1 MGSTSVGQGEA
12 IGLDVG
18 GTKINACRVARDG
31 EILDRNKVPTPAED
45 EEATLA
51 QMIELARAMSTDDVL
66 AIGVGAAGMV
76 DAADG
81 LLRFAP
87 NLAWRDLPIAA
98 RMREALDLPCQV
110 DNDASMAAYGE
121 YRFGAGRG
129 YRHMLL
135 VAVGTGIG
143 GGIVSDGR
151 LFRGAHGFAAEI
163 GHIIVEP
170 GGPKCGCGNL
180 GCWEQVAGGRAIDRL
195 GREAARESLDSGLI
209 RLAGGDPERVT
220 GQLVTEA
227 ARQGV
232 DVAVRV
238 LAEVG
243 RRLGEGIA
251 GLVNVLDPQIVVVGG
266 GAAVAGDLLLEPAR
280 AAFVDSVE
288 GEEYRPRV
296 PLVAAR
302 LGNDAGAVGAA
313 ALALE
318 ELGRMRA

>member
-1 MGSTSVGQGEA
+1 MEREGEA

-18 GTKINACRVARDG
+18 GSKINAFRVARDG
-31 EILDRNKVPTPAED
+31 TVVARSNMPTPADD
-45 EEATLA
+45 EEATLET
-51 QMIELARAMSTDDVL
+51 MIELAAGLKTPDVL
-66 AIGVGAAGMV
+66 ALGVGAAGMV
-76 DAADG
+76 DASEG
-81 LLRFAP
+81 ILRFAP

-98 RMREALDLPCQV
+98 RMRDALELPVQV

-129 YRHMLL
+129 YRHLLL
-135 VAVGTGIG
+135 VTVGTGIG

-170 GGPKCGCGNL
+170 GGPLCGCGNR
-180 GCWEQVAGGRAIDRL
+180 GCWEQVAAGRAIDRK
-195 GREAARESLDSGLI
+195 GRQAARDREHSILR

-220 GQLVTEA
+220 GRLVTQAAQQGDDA
-227 ARQGV
+227 AREI
-232 DVAVRV
+232 
-238 LAEVG
+238 LAEAG

-266 GAAVAGDLLLEPAR
+266 GAIVAEDLLLEPAR
-280 AAFVDSVE
+280 IAFREAVE
-288 GEEYRPRV
+288 GPDYRPRV
-296 PLVAAR
+296 PIVPAQ

-318 ELGRMRA
+318 ELGRVMA